1 MTDCV
6 AFEKIQDEL
15 NEKNTYN
22 ELENKSNYEEE
33 QAELEN
39 EILREELYKND

>member
-1 MTDCV
+1 MTDCY
-6 AFEKIQDEL
+6 AFDRIQDEL
-15 NEKNTYN
+15 NDFNVLE
-22 ELENKSNYEEE
+22 ELEKKNDYEEE